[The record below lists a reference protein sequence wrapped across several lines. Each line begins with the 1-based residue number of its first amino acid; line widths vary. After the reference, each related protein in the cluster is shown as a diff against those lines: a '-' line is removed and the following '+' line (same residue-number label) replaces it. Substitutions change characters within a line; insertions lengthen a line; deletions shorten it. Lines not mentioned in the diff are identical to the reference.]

1 MGLLKKLKKTSKA
14 ITIKQTTS
22 LYLDIDRLKQQKMLE
37 TTDEGVFYTF
47 PELLKMKNS
56 QAFLRKLYIYGRTT
70 SLLAEGDILYIEDIM
85 PDENSKITL
94 ATVLADNI
102 IIH

>member
-22 LYLDIDRLKQQKMLE
+22 LYLDIDLLKQQKMLE

-70 SLLAEGDILYIEDIM
+70 GLLAEGDILYIEDIK
-85 PDENSKITL
+85 PDEDSKIRL
-94 ATVLADNI
+94 ATVLANNI
-102 IIH
+102 LIH